1 MLFGI
6 LSPMLIRKSV
16 VGKEDYLEEW
26 MNGWID
32 VFVELEDVLLGLTGV
47 VLLGTADSFDF
58 YHGES
63 CDDSLDLGIDLN
75 F

>member
-6 LSPMLIRKSV
+6 LWPVLIRKGV
-16 VGKEDYLEEW
+16 MGKENYLEEW

-32 VFVELEDVLLGLTGV
+32 VLTELEDVLLGLTSV